1 MDFSKALNMCKAGKS
16 IRRTG
21 WNGKDQYVYYVKAG
35 KYSPASKIAQVAF
48 RGQDVPYRD
57 YLAMKTV
64 QNDVVPWIA
73 SQSDLLCD
81 DWEEYFS
88 KVPEPVKIQLPIS
101 VDLWFFRNM
110 TNAIPK
116 TPEPKPEEMS
126 TKEFESW
133 FMHQLFGKHN
143 CYLNHQDDKNLL

>member
-81 DWEEYFS
+81 DWEEYFNEYQN
-88 KVPEPVKIQLPIS
+88 KLKQIKTQIDKIDRQINEMVYKLYN
-101 VDLWFFRNM
+101 L
-110 TNAIPK
+110 T
-116 TPEPKPEEMS
+116 TEEIVV
-126 TKEFESW
+126 
-133 FMHQLFGKHN
+133 L
-143 CYLNHQDDKNLL
+143 YD